1 MTNEYKNF
9 LESNFARVKRLFVLV
24 YLNQNNVLKR
34 YKDRSYYYNS
44 IIKSNN
50 IIINGKIFCNQR
62 IDSDIKRYE
71 DIKNLTTR
79 QGENYTTEIATDCKK
94 LI

>member
-9 LESNFARVKRLFVLV
+9 LKSNFSRVKRLFVLV

-34 YKDRSYYYNS
+34 YKDRSYYNG

-50 IIINGKIFCNQR
+50 IIINGKSFYNQR

-71 DIKNLTTR
+71 DVKNLTTR
-79 QGENYTTEIATDCKK
+79 QGENYTTEIATD
-94 LI
+94 

>member
-9 LESNFARVKRLFVLV
+9 LESNFSRVKRLFVLV

-34 YKDRSYYYNS
+34 YKDRSYYNG

-50 IIINGKIFCNQR
+50 IIINGKSFYNQR
-62 IDSDIKRYE
+62 IDSDIKQYE

-79 QGENYTTEIATDCKK
+79 QGENYTTEIATD
-94 LI
+94 